1 MVTLGGDPGGAARP
15 PRVSFS
21 LNEDD
26 DDGPPPPT
34 PPAREQTKAGS
45 VVGQGKE
52 DA

>member
-1 MVTLGGDPGGAARP
+1 MYSGDGARP

-34 PPAREQTKAGS
+34 PPAREQTEAGS
-45 VVGQGKE
+45 VGEQGKE